1 VEWVKGPETT
11 ADTVHM
17 IISDDQARL
26 VAKRLREKPPAAA
39 QAGECD
45 VDPSVLEAART
56 RACSTPEV
64 RSERVEAAAV
74 WLNEGEL
81 DSRLIA
87 EKMMCRIMSDWL
99 R

>member
-1 VEWVKGPETT
+1 
-11 ADTVHM
+11 M

-26 VAKRLREKPPAAA
+26 VAKCLREGTPPAAET
-39 QAGECD
+39 GPCD
-45 VDPSVLEAART
+45 VEPSVLEAARDAV
-56 RACSTPEV
+56 RSAPEV
-64 RSERVEAAAV
+64 RSDRVEAAVV
-74 WLNEGEL
+74 WLKEGDM

>member
-1 VEWVKGPETT
+1 
-11 ADTVHM
+11 M

-26 VAKRLREKPPAAA
+26 VAKCLREGAATPDTVKRC
-39 QAGECD
+39 E
-45 VDPSVLEAART
+45 VEPSVLEAV
-56 RACSTPEV
+56 RAAVRSAPEV
-64 RSERVEAAAV
+64 RTDRIEHAVV

-87 EKMMCRIMSDWL
+87 EKMMSRIMSDWI